1 MSDDRD
7 RIGQRCPTLL
17 IVLGLV
23 GWLCVWVVGLVGW
36 VGWLVGWEE
45 ADAIFRSCEVPL
57 GKENGPIGLVPIVLI
72 ARLIA

>member
-1 MSDDRD
+1 MSNDRD
-7 RIGQRCPTLL
+7 RIEQRCPTFL

-23 GWLCVWVVGLVGW
+23 GWLCVWVVRLVGW
-36 VGWLVGWEE
+36 LGGWEE

-57 GKENGPIGLVPIVLI
+57 GKENGPIGLVPIVLV